1 MVQLK
6 KLHFGYTGEILI
18 FKDFDFSIAEG
29 EFVCILGG
37 SGSGKSTLLNLVSG
51 ILAPSQGKIERR
63 PELEIGFVFQD
74 YSLYP
79 WLDVESNAALGLKI
93 KGMGKEERLAQTRG
107 VLKNVGLFE
116 ASHKYPHQLSG
127 GMKQRVAI
135 ARAITNKSNLLL
147 MDEPFGALDQ
157 TTRNEMQA
165 FIRGIWRDSKTTA
178 RPLSIVFITHNIEE
192 AYLLGE
198 RILIFKKGKP
208 VAITEKQLPPNTNR
222 DLFTDEY
229 GVFRKE
235 ILELI

>member
-1 MVQLK
+1 MIELK
-6 KLHFGYTGEILI
+6 KVHFGYTGEILI
-18 FKDFDFSIAEG
+18 FKDFDFNIAEG
-29 EFVCILGG
+29 EFVCILGS

-51 ILAPSQGKIERR
+51 ILAPDHGKIERR

-79 WLDVESNAALGLKI
+79 WLDVESNAAFGLKI
-93 KGMGKEERLAQTRG
+93 KGMGKQERLAQTRG

-165 FIRGIWRDSKTTA
+165 FIRGIWRDSKAGA

-208 VAITEKQLPPNTNR
+208 VAITEKQLTPNTKR

-229 GVFRKE
+229 GVFRRE